1 MNQPSTAGAFNRAN
15 NAADGMTRPAHGVS
29 RVTIDS
35 LAVTID
41 NAAGHE
47 HRIGAIAARAADI
60 FAQRLSDRLDGSAR
74 PWTRKSIEG
83 LPHVPL
89 FDLGLMSDEEA
100 ARQIASAWLDAVAP
114 KLNR

>member
-1 MNQPSTAGAFNRAN
+1 
-15 NAADGMTRPAHGVS
+15 MTRPARGVP

-47 HRIGAIAARAADI
+47 HRIGAIAARAAEM
-60 FAQRLSDRLDGSAR
+60 FAQRLSDRLNGSAW
-74 PWTRKSIEG
+74 PWSPNSIEG
-83 LPHVPL
+83 LAHVPL

-100 ARQIASAWLDAVAP
+100 AREIASAWLDAVAP
-114 KLNR
+114 KLSW